1 VLLPRRLARLSI
13 AGVPLAAVVLAAFL
27 TISSSGSGP
36 MVESAAA
43 AVRKAAAVSAASA
56 ERSGT
61 AVVRITQ
68 GGQPWAGREIRWNGS
83 DLAFADDTARA
94 GERPRETRVVDGT
107 LYAQDEHLATVREDV
122 GGGTLRRIT
131 KAMTGL
137 TTTHLDDG
145 STVYRGT
152 VAAGVIADETGFNE
166 GQTIRCF
173 RSASSPTTRRPIRP
187 RPSTRPSRSA
197 RTASSATSP
206 SRGERGPTAWACM
219 VAYRDLGST
228 PSPTA
233 PPDARPLRDRA
244 RAAQQP

>member
-1 VLLPRRLARLSI
+1 
-13 AGVPLAAVVLAAFL
+13 
-27 TISSSGSGP
+27 

-131 KAMTGL
+131 KDDRPRHDPSRRRLNGL
-137 TTTHLDDG
+137 PRHGRSRRDRRRDRLQRG
-145 STVYRGT
+145 SDHPVFPFGF
-152 VAAGVIADETGFNE
+152 VAHDEAAD
-166 GQTIRCF
+166 
-173 RSASSPTTRRPIRP
+173 SSSPLD
-187 RPSTRPSRSA
+187 
-197 RTASSATSP
+197 TAVTGGADGVVRNITVTW
-206 SRGERGPTAWACM
+206 GAGPTAWACM

-244 RAAQQP
+244 RAAQ